1 MLMKNGVMI
10 VDDDEGVRSV
20 AEDILTGEGMSVVS
34 VSSGAECIERL
45 VQGFQGVILLDVL
58 MPEMD
63 GWQALREIVDRGLLG
78 GNRICML
85 TGVPH
90 PRSSDE
96 YKLKEYLAD
105 YVTKPFTPAVLIDI
119 VQEQLN
125 W

>member
-1 MLMKNGVMI
+1 MKHGVMI
-10 VDDDEGVRSV
+10 VDDDEGVRNV

-45 VQGFQGVILLDVL
+45 VQGFQGVILLDVM

-85 TGVPH
+85 TGVLH
-90 PRSSDE
+90 PRNSDE
-96 YKLKEYLAD
+96 YKLKGYLAD
-105 YVTKPFTPAVLIDI
+105 YVTKPFVPEVLIGI

>member
-34 VSSGAECIERL
+34 VSSGSECIERL
-45 VQGFQGVILLDVL
+45 VQGFQGVILLDVM

-78 GNRICML
+78 GIRICML
-85 TGVPH
+85 TGVQH

-119 VQEQLN
+119 VQEQLD

>member
-85 TGVPH
+85 TGVQH

-119 VQEQLN
+119 VQEQLD